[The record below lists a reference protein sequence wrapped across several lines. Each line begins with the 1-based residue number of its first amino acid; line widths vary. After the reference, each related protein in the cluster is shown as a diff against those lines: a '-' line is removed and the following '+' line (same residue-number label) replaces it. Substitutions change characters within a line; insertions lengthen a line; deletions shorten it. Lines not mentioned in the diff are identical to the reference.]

1 MVIKKK
7 ILIFSFISLVV
18 LITGFFYFQNQV
30 YYSRGSLKK
39 PINFKIERGES
50 ALKIGERLE
59 KEKAIS
65 RKICFAYYLWKK
77 NIYGKI
83 IAGEY
88 IINPQNTIPEIASI
102 ITCQKK
108 VIPKEK
114 IITFPEGWDS
124 RKMEARIKE
133 QELSGDN
140 FLDMVEQV
148 DYFQDKYNYDFLD
161 SIPENQNL
169 EGFLFPDTYFF
180 SANANA
186 EDIIKKMLDNFDRK
200 LTADLRNEIR
210 EQDKTIYEIITLA
223 SILEKEVK
231 TPEDKKIVSGIF
243 WNRLK
248 IGQPLQSCATL
259 SYISGANKKQYSY
272 EDTQVDSPYNTYLNP
287 GLPPGPIS
295 NPGIAS
301 IKAAIY
307 PAKTDFNYFLNDP
320 ETGKTVFSRT
330 LEEHN
335 ANKVK
340 YGL

>member
-1 MVIKKK
+1 MIIKNKKLFIGLIVIA
-7 ILIFSFISLVV
+7 V

-50 ALKIGERLE
+50 ALKIGERLK

-65 RKICFAYYLWKK
+65 SKICFAYYLWRK

-88 IINPQNTIPEIASI
+88 AVNPQNTIPEIALI
-102 ITCQKK
+102 ITQQKEI
-108 VIPKEK
+108 VSNEK
-114 IITFPEGWDS
+114 KITFPEGWDS
-124 RKMEARIKE
+124 RKMEARIKK
-133 QELSGDN
+133 QKLSGDN
-140 FLDMVEQV
+140 FLDLVERPNYFRDEY
-148 DYFQDKYNYDFLD
+148 DYGFLAG
-161 SIPENQNL
+161 IPEDKSL
-169 EGFLFPDTYFF
+169 EGYLFPDTYFF
-180 SANANA
+180 SMDANA

-200 LTADLRNEIR
+200 LSDDLRSEI
-210 EQDKTIYEIITLA
+210 QNQNKTIYEIITLA

-231 TPEDKKIVSGIF
+231 TPDDKKIVSGIF
-243 WNRLK
+243 WNRIK
-248 IGQPLQSCATL
+248 IGQSLQSCATL
-259 SYISGANKKQYSY
+259 SYILRENKDQYSY
-272 EDTQVDSPYNTYLNP
+272 EDTQIKSPYNTYLNP

-295 NPGIAS
+295 NPGIIS

-307 PAKTDFNYFLNDP
+307 PVETNYNYFLSNP
-320 ETGKTVFSRT
+320 ETGETIFSKT